1 MFFAFKILKPDLE
14 LEVKKWLADFTDSAD
29 FFQYYKSAQSA
40 ESARTTIK
48 KIRNDSRSGLICCT
62 NFIA

>member
-1 MFFAFKILKPDLE
+1 LFFAFKILKPDLE

-29 FFQYYKSAQSA
+29 FFQYDKSAQSA

-48 KIRNDSRSGLICCT
+48 KSETIVAPD
-62 NFIA
+62 